1 MLGAI
6 FRRSLRRSST
16 TCVCDCHG
24 RLFFKVKHRTYIYIY
39 IYTSFTTSSTYSPSS
54 IMLPRNGDSGSV
66 VFSDIIEILESDD
79 RVTTRHMNH
88 DGSFYFT
95 EEAVYDDDSISF
107 DLRNSDENGMSF
119 LDALED
125 EIEFDDMIGD
135 NTNQF
140 HRSNR

>member
-1 MLGAI
+1 
-6 FRRSLRRSST
+6 
-16 TCVCDCHG
+16 
-24 RLFFKVKHRTYIYIY
+24 
-39 IYTSFTTSSTYSPSS
+39 
-54 IMLPRNGDSGSV
+54 MLPRNGDSGSV

-95 EEAVYDDDSISF
+95 EETVYDDDSISF

-125 EIEFDDMIGD
+125 EIEFDDLIGD